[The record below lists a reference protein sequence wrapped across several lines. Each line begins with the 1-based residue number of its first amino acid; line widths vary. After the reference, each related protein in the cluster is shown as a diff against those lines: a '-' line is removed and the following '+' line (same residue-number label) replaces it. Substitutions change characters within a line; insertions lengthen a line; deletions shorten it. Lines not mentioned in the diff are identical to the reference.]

1 VDEALLDELYSAPLG
16 EFVARR
22 TALAKQLKAEG
33 RADEAA
39 EVTGTR
45 KPTVPVSAVNQL
57 ARRNKPAVDGLLSAS
72 EELRTAIGKGD
83 RERFAE
89 AQQRQG
95 DALRKL
101 RSAARSL
108 LGEPTEPT
116 LERIV
121 STFRSASVDEDL
133 RGPLAAGR
141 LTEEPEP
148 GGFDALAGLSFAP
161 PRSRAAKDKPKRAAD
176 DGRAERVKRAT
187 AALREAKAE
196 QRERERSARGAE
208 RSAEQARRA
217 ADEAAAAVRAAEEAL
232 ASARRA

>member
-1 VDEALLDELYSAPLG
+1 VDEAVLDELYSAPLD

-22 TALAKQLKAEG
+22 TALAKQLKADG

-39 EVTGTR
+39 EVSGAR
-45 KPTVPVSAVNQL
+45 KPTVPVWAANQL
-57 ARRNKPAVDGLLSAS
+57 ARRNKPAVERLLDASDG
-72 EELRTAIGKGD
+72 LRTAIGKGD
-83 RERFAE
+83 REGFAA

-101 RSAARSL
+101 RNAARSL

-121 STFRSASVDEDL
+121 STFRAASVDEQL

-161 PRSRAAKDKPKRAAD
+161 SRPAKRAEKAKRD
-176 DGRAERVKRAT
+176 GDGRAEQVKAAT
-187 AALREAKAE
+187 KALQEAKAE
-196 QRERERSARGAE
+196 QRTREREAREAE
-208 RSAEQARRA
+208 RAAEKARRS
-217 ADEAAAAVRAAEEAL
+217 ADEATEAVQEAEEAL
-232 ASARRA
+232 AKARRR

>member
-1 VDEALLDELYSAPLG
+1 VDEALLDELYAAPLD

-22 TALAKQLKAEG
+22 TALAKQLKGEG

-39 EVTGTR
+39 EVSGAR
-45 KPTVPVSAVNQL
+45 KPTVPVWAVNQL
-57 ARRNKPAVDGLLSAS
+57 ARRNKPAVAGLLDAS

-108 LGEPTEPT
+108 LGQPTEPT

-121 STFRSASVDEDL
+121 STLRSASVDEDL

-141 LTEEPEP
+141 LIEEPEP

-161 PRSRAAKDKPKRAAD
+161 PRARAKDKPKRAD

-187 AALREAKAE
+187 TALREAKAE
-196 QRERERSARGAE
+196 QRELERSAREAE
-208 RSAEQARRA
+208 RSAERARKA
-217 ADEAAAAVRAAEEAL
+217 ADEAAEAVREAEEAL
-232 ASARRA
+232 AAARQ

>member
-1 VDEALLDELYSAPLG
+1 MDEAVLDELYSAPLD

-22 TALAKQLKAEG
+22 TALAKDLKADG

-39 EVTGTR
+39 EVSGAR
-45 KPTVPVSAVNQL
+45 KPSVPVWAVNQL
-57 ARRNKPAVDGLLSAS
+57 ARRNKPAVERLLDASDG
-72 EELRTAIGKGD
+72 LRTAIGKGD
-83 RERFAE
+83 REGFAA

-108 LGEPTEPT
+108 LGEPTDPT

-121 STFRSASVDEDL
+121 STFRSASVDEEL

-141 LTEEPEP
+141 LTEEPEA

-161 PRSRAAKDKPKRAAD
+161 STSRSPKSQPKRGG

-187 AALREAKAE
+187 ETLREAKAE
-196 QRERERSARGAE
+196 QRERERTAREAE
-208 RSAEQARRA
+208 RAAEKARSA
-217 ADEAAAAVRAAEEAL
+217 ADEAAETVREAEEAL
-232 ASARRA
+232 AAARR

>member
-1 VDEALLDELYSAPLG
+1 VDDTILDELYSAPLD

-22 TALAKQLKAEG
+22 TTLAKQLKADG

-39 EVTGTR
+39 EVSGAR
-45 KPTVPVSAVNQL
+45 KPTVPVWAANQL
-57 ARRNKPAVDGLLSAS
+57 ARRNRPAVEKLLDASA
-72 EELRTAIGKGD
+72 ELRAAIGKGD
-83 RERFAE
+83 REGFAA

-95 DALRKL
+95 EALRKL
-101 RSAARSL
+101 RNAARSL

-121 STFRSASVDEDL
+121 STFRSGSVDEEL
-133 RGPLAAGR
+133 RGPLAGGR

-161 PRSRAAKDKPKRAAD
+161 SGSRAPKGKPKRGG

-187 AALREAKAE
+187 AALREAKTQ
-196 QRERERSARGAE
+196 QRERERAARDAD
-208 RSAEQARRA
+208 RA
-217 ADEAAAAVRAAEEAL
+217 AENARAAAVQAAEAVRQAEAAL
-232 ASARRA
+232 AEARRN